1 MRRSAGFRL
10 VSLLPGYACKFF
22 IFTYSYGIVALIY
35 KGFVGNAKGQEYMN
49 GSFSGTKHT
58 GTKIRIVF
66 LLVLLCLAVLGASP
80 VMAKKKDTA
89 GKVKRIRIY
98 GKAPKLR
105 DAEKRRWMMGSFK
118 DGIYYDRD
126 GEVVTSFAEEDK
138 KPLPKI
144 AGLYKKPYL
153 FIGASRTDQFKKFVK
168 DRKTSFYGCVGA
180 QFDWFFR
187 CGDGGNYFPA
197 YHVIRA
203 YAKYHPGGTV
213 IVDMGGNDI
222 KNLSTYASFY
232 KELMEKF
239 PEITFYFLMPFPYE
253 IGAQDNALRMDF
265 CQKMEEEVP
274 GHVINVFE
282 EIYTRVL
289 LRFPTFDGKHYTKL
303 PIRISYEIVIN
314 KMGRSISVNRKTG
327 KVTETVQ

>member
-1 MRRSAGFRL
+1 MSSMVNSR
-10 VSLLPGYACKFF
+10 
-22 IFTYSYGIVALIY
+22 TYTNSR
-35 KGFVGNAKGQEYMN
+35 KE
-49 GSFSGTKHT
+49 FSGTKHT
-58 GTKIRIVF
+58 GARIRIIF
-66 LLVLLCLAVLGASP
+66 LLTLLCLAVLGASP
-80 VMAKKKDTA
+80 VMAKKKDAA
-89 GKVKRIRIY
+89 GRARRVRIY
-98 GKAPKLR
+98 GKCSKVNNK
-105 DAEKRRWMMGSFK
+105 EKSRWMMGSFK

-144 AGLYKKPYL
+144 AGLYRKPYL

-168 DRKTSFYGCVGA
+168 DQKTSFYGCVGA

-203 YAKYHPGGTV
+203 YAKNHPGGTV

-222 KNLSTYASFY
+222 KNVKTYVSFY
-232 KELMEKF
+232 KELMKKF
-239 PEITFYFLMPFPYE
+239 PAVKFYFLMPFPYE
-253 IGAQDNALRMDF
+253 IGAQDNADRLKF
-265 CQKMEEEVP
+265 CQKVEDEVP

-282 EIYTRVL
+282 EIYTKVL
-289 LRFPTFDGKHYTKL
+289 LRYPTFDGKHYLKL
-303 PIRISYEIVIN
+303 PIRLSYEIVIN

-327 KVTETVQ
+327 KVTETMQ